1 MLVQTFSKA
10 IVMADFYLNQDEI
23 TRELCEN
30 KDKPKLKCN
39 GHCQLKKEL
48 EKNDSKEVPEVLKE
62 INLYVNSETFVLP
75 SITFPGK
82 RERIEVVNDN
92 RVSTL
97 PLSIFHPPA

>member
-1 MLVQTFSKA
+1 MLAQTFSKA
-10 IVMADFYLNQDEI
+10 IVMADFYINQSDI

-48 EKNDSKEVPEVLKE
+48 EKKDSKEVPEVLKE
-62 INLYVNSETFVLP
+62 IKLYVNTETFVL
-75 SITFPGK
+75 SSVTFPNK
-82 RERIEVVNDN
+82 RARIEVINDN